1 MTPQEIL
8 AEVIGI
14 LLGGLGEVATE
25 MGSALSEF
33 VQAIAFTTTTGEG
46 GVVTQE
52 LSAFFVIVLI
62 FWAITLALGLFRFI
76 LNVITS
82 AGNRAR

>member
-14 LLGGLGEVATE
+14 LLGGLGDVATE
-25 MGSALSEF
+25 MGTALSEF
-33 VQAIAFTTTTGEG
+33 VRAIAFTGTGE
-46 GVVTQE
+46 TE
-52 LSAFFVIVLI
+52 TLSAFFVIVLV
-62 FWAITLALGLFRFI
+62 FWAITLALSLFRFI